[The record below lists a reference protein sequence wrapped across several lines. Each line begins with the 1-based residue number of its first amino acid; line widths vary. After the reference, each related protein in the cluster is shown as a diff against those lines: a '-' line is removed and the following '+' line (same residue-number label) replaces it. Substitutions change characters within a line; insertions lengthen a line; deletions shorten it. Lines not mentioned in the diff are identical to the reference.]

1 MPFFYCLTF
10 INRLTMKG
18 QVTIFESAQF
28 GQIRTSVS
36 VQDEPLFCLAD
47 ICKAINVINHR
58 NVAKRID
65 QDGVRR
71 MDIIDSM
78 GRNQQVLFVTEP
90 GMYEVLLRSDSEKAK
105 PFRKWVC
112 GEVLPSIRKSGGYMV
127 ATDDETP
134 EQIMA
139 RALLVAQ
146 QTIERSKQQLQMAH
160 GTIEQQQEQLAVMK
174 PKADYVDEV
183 LQSTATYTFTQIA
196 HSLGFRSVHV
206 LTKELANRKLIFK
219 QSGMWQPTARVAD
232 KGYFTTRTAKFIHSS
247 DNSIGTSLSTVITEA
262 GRMFIHSIFSQE
274 KGGAR

>member
-1 MPFFYCLTF
+1 MEIT
-10 INRLTMKG
+10 NDKNATG
-18 QVTIFESAQF
+18 VQIFKNPTF
-28 GQIRTSVS
+28 GQIRTSMTES
-36 VQDEPLFCLAD
+36 GEPLFCLAD
-47 ICKAINVINHR
+47 VCRAL
-58 NVAKRID
+58 D
-65 QDGVRR
+65 L
-71 MDIIDSM
+71 
-78 GRNQQVLFVTEP
+78 QQVSKVRTRLYTKGVHTIPLLTNGGIQQAYFITEP
-90 GMYEVLLRSDSEKAK
+90 NLYKCIFQS
-105 PFRKWVC
+105 RKKEAEQFQDWVC
-112 GEVLPSIRKSGGYMV
+112 SEVLPAIRKTGGYMV
-127 ATDDETP
+127 TKGDETP

-146 QTIERSKQQLQMAH
+146 QTIERSKQQLQMAQ
-160 GTIEQQQEQLAVMK
+160 GTIEQQQDQIAAMK
-174 PKADYVDEV
+174 SKADYVDDV

-206 LTKELANRKLIFK
+206 LTKELAARKLIFK